1 MKVFPLYHPDYGPS
15 NETRKQVI
23 SVALMRGVYE
33 AHRETGWHVATIK
46 NWIRNIHLIMD
57 SK

>member
-23 SVALMRGVYE
+23 SLALMKGVHQ
-33 AHRETGWHVATIK
+33 ASKETGWCVNTVK
-46 NWIRNIHLIMD
+46 TWIRNIHLIMD